1 MKNRHYA
8 VSGIILSVVMAF
20 SGCKSDLFPLDE
32 NPYNQTETTVSVS
45 ETVPTEDDFSE
56 PFIPIETTEETP
68 SETTETTTAYETTT
82 IPEEVITSETTTTPE
97 TTTTVET
104 TTEITTITTVAST
117 TPAVTE
123 TAPQTTKT
131 TTSVS
136 LLAPTSPRK
145 EIYRSYAYNTLTEKE
160 KQAYD
165 IFEGAVVSLSSKV
178 DFDGLSLT
186 KEELEKIVYAFDL
199 YEPLYSYVSLE
210 NCMVRGR
217 NGIVKDVD
225 IAYYYDK
232 ATHSKMTSA
241 AVSEADKIIAKIT
254 PSMSDFEV
262 LKLFH
267 DEIITRCVYDKTA
280 QNRNF
285 MYGVLVEGRAT
296 CTGYAKTFQ
305 YLCNRVG
312 IENTCVFGNAGEEG
326 HMWNMVKL
334 DGEWYEVDTTWDDTT
349 LENFG
354 GEVFYEFF
362 LVDSAKMSDRQLFDY
377 NYNKPVANGKKYYYY
392 NVMGTYAESTTDLKT
407 VIKNS
412 LKVAIKE
419 KRTCAQAMC
428 SDRAIVDAVSDLAD
442 SGELFHI
449 ITEVEK
455 ETGHTF
461 NKTEMRYYTLENA
474 NMIIITL

>member
-1 MKNRHYA
+1 MKNRRYA
-8 VSGIILSVVMAF
+8 IAGFISVVMAF
-20 SGCKSDLFPLDE
+20 SGCSSDFFPLEE

-45 ETVPTEDDFSE
+45 ETAPTYFTE
-56 PFIPIETTEETP
+56 PSVPIETTEETTTFE
-68 SETTETTTAYETTT
+68 ETTVTTTALTTVET
-82 IPEEVITSETTTTPE
+82 

-104 TTEITTITTVAST
+104 T

-131 TTSVS
+131 TTSIS
-136 LLAPTSPRK
+136 LSAPSTPRK
-145 EIYRSYAYNTLTEKE
+145 EIHRSYAYNTLTEKE
-160 KQAYD
+160 KKAYD
-165 IFEGAVVSLSSKV
+165 IFEGAAVSLSNKA
-178 DFDGLSLT
+178 DFEELSLT
-186 KEELEKIVYAFDL
+186 KAELERVVYAFDL

-217 NGIVKDVD
+217 NNIVKDVD
-225 IAYYYDK
+225 MAYYYDK

-241 AVSEADKIIAKIT
+241 AVSEADKILSKIT

-312 IENTCVFGNAGEEG
+312 IENTCVFGSAGGEG

-334 DGEWYEVDTTWDDTT
+334 DGEWYEVDITWDDTT
-349 LENFG
+349 LDELDD
-354 GEVFYEFF
+354 EIFYEFF

-377 NYNKPVANGKKYYYY
+377 NYDKPVAYGQKYYYY
-392 NVMGTYAESTTDLKT
+392 NVMGTYAKSTSELKT

-412 LKVAIKE
+412 LKNAIKE
-419 KRTCAQAMC
+419 KKTCAQAMC
-428 SDRAIVDAVSDLAD
+428 SERAVVDAVSDLSN
-442 SGELFHI
+442 SGELFYLVM
-449 ITEVEK
+449 EVEK
-455 ETGHTF
+455 ETGYTF
-461 NKTEMRYYTLENA
+461 DKSKMNYYTLENA
-474 NMIIITL
+474 NMILITF